1 LWPKAPTFLS
11 FWPEAAFL
19 LLHRPGP
26 EIHPWIQSSLE
37 LDTTRYP
44 STFTL
49 QAMPSQQILPTGF
62 KAGEELKIAPWMKM
76 QQKNSRWKGGRSGT
90 LHTRLG

>member
-1 LWPKAPTFLS
+1 
-11 FWPEAAFL
+11 
-19 LLHRPGP
+19 
-26 EIHPWIQSSLE
+26 
-37 LDTTRYP
+37 
-44 STFTL
+44 
-49 QAMPSQQILPTGF
+49 MPSQQILPTGF